1 MDETDRTTGEFTDEE
16 EDARRSS
23 VFAELKP
30 YCVELLELL
39 QNPTKHSSAIPALLQ
54 LFRSSRPSAL
64 QPFFDYSLFPL
75 LLLLDAAV
83 DCRSQQKDD
92 TKENFMPD
100 VQKMP
105 HKEELLKKCHLR
117 SVDQMVVVLKKLTY
131 GALLS
136 PFEASEEFRGGVIK
150 CFRALLSCVLPCP
163 DMCCACKQIHGL
175 PTLLESSLKL
185 LPLLLDI
192 GRRFSKLQIQRL
204 HKDIGVAQ
212 RSALKPL
219 QPYVCLLLRITDEA
233 FSMIF

>member
-105 HKEELLKKCHLR
+105 HKVSDNVAEG
-117 SVDQMVVVLKKLTY
+117 VLQ
-131 GALLS
+131 
-136 PFEASEEFRGGVIK
+136 
-150 CFRALLSCVLPCP
+150 C
-163 DMCCACKQIHGL
+163 
-175 PTLLESSLKL
+175 
-185 LPLLLDI
+185 
-192 GRRFSKLQIQRL
+192 
-204 HKDIGVAQ
+204 
-212 RSALKPL
+212 
-219 QPYVCLLLRITDEA
+219 
-233 FSMIF
+233 